1 MTCRKYL
8 TTFEIEKMLEATSG
22 STNSA
27 RNYCLLLMCFLH
39 GARVS
44 ELVSWKLSDIDFDA
58 GQIYIKR
65 LKKGFSTVHPLINRE
80 KKALQCWLNI
90 REKYTDSSSSYLFI
104 SRRGLPI
111 SRQQIYLL
119 VKRYSTLADLSIKA
133 HPHMLRHSCGYALA
147 DRGID
152 TRLIQDYL
160 GHKNIRHTVIY
171 TASNP
176 ERFRTVWQ

>member
-1 MTCRKYL
+1 MLRRKHL
-8 TTFEIEKMLEATSG
+8 TTFEIEKMLEATA
-22 STNSA
+22 NSRNQA

-44 ELVSWKLSDIDFDA
+44 EAISWRLSDIDFNTSH
-58 GQIYIKR
+58 IYIHR
-65 LKKGFSTVHPLINRE
+65 LKKGFSTVHPLIKRE
-80 KKALQCWLNI
+80 KTALKNWLGV
-90 REKYTDSSSSYLFI
+90 RESYPNHQSDYLFI
-104 SRRGLPI
+104 SQKGKPL
-111 SRQQIYLL
+111 SRQQVYLL
-119 VKRYSTLADLSIKA
+119 VKQYSAMAELSIRA

-160 GHKNIRHTVIY
+160 GHRNIRHTVIY

-176 ERFRTVWQ
+176 ERFRNIW